1 MHEIGRATHENA
13 RMTLKLPWRPSELH
27 PGQKA
32 ERCPRCGAIGL
43 IPWTLHRDPRKA
55 TAVRT
60 WVCTACQA
68 TEERPE
74 PD

>member
-1 MHEIGRATHENA
+1 MNA
-13 RMTLKLPWRPSELH
+13 PADTPSMAPPIARKVPWRPSELH

-43 IPWTLHRDPRKA
+43 IPWTLRRDPKSA

-60 WVCTACQA
+60 WVCTQCQA

-74 PD
+74 AD

>member
-1 MHEIGRATHENA
+1 MDPRIPW
-13 RMTLKLPWRPSELH
+13 LPSVLH

-32 ERCPRCGAIGL
+32 ERCPRCGEIGF
-43 IPWTLHRDPRKA
+43 IPWTLRRDPKSV

-60 WVCTACQA
+60 WVCTRCQV

-74 PD
+74 AD

>member
-1 MHEIGRATHENA
+1 MKSKI
-13 RMTLKLPWRPSELH
+13 PWLPSELH

-43 IPWTLHRDPRKA
+43 IPWTLRRERNHPA
-55 TAVRT
+55 PIRT
-60 WVCTACQA
+60 WVCTQCQS

-74 PD
+74 PE

>member
-1 MHEIGRATHENA
+1 MKSKIPW
-13 RMTLKLPWRPSELH
+13 LPFQLH

-43 IPWTLHRDPRKA
+43 IPWTLRRDRNHP
-55 TAVRT
+55 TPIRT
-60 WVCTACQA
+60 WVCTQCQS

-74 PD
+74 PE

>member
-1 MHEIGRATHENA
+1 
-13 RMTLKLPWRPSELH
+13 MTLKVPWRPFELH

-43 IPWTLHRDPRKA
+43 IPWTLRRDSRSA

-60 WVCTACQA
+60 WVCTQCQT

-74 PD
+74 AD